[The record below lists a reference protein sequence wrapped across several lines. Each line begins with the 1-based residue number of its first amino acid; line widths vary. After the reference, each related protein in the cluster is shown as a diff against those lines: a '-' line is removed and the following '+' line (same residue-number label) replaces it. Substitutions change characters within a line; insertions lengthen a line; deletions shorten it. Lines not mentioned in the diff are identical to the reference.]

1 MNLNY
6 RIEFDIAGLIIDF
19 LILLVVQKLY
29 GTSSKNNR
37 RFKSFLLVCIVSGI
51 FDIITAYTISNSSY
65 IPVFVNFTLNYVYL
79 FTAFYTA
86 YLVHEYL
93 ILNLEYDTKLCTI
106 LRKGVFYLFVFSLFL
121 NLIFA
126 LLREFNVFDFI
137 LLFDFKG
144 RTYNKGVLFYLNFA
158 LPCYYLFHSGYLLVY
173 KGKYFTA
180 KQRYLCAS
188 IFAFPLVAVIIQILM
203 PEYLMTFF
211 SYSSFTFVILFS
223 LETPDFQ
230 QLKYL
235 RENLENEV
243 KKQTSVAYERQLKI
257 QKLSIEIVE
266 TLAQAIDEKDEYT
279 NGHSRRVSEYSVL
292 LANELAWSS
301 ERIENLRVSA
311 LLHDVGKIGI
321 PDSILQKPGKLTDEE
336 FKFIQS
342 HAARGGKILKNVS
355 SLPIAAETAK
365 HHHERFD
372 GTGYPSGIAGTA
384 IPDYARVVSIAD
396 AYDAMNSRRVYR
408 DSLPK
413 EEIRRRL
420 VEGSGTQF
428 DPVYLEAFLVLFD
441 KGLV

>member
-19 LILLVVQKLY
+19 LIFMIVQKLY

-37 RFKSFLLVCIVSGI
+37 RFRSFLYVCIISGI
-51 FDIITAYTISNSSY
+51 LDIVTAYTFSNSLV
-65 IPVFVNFTLNYVYL
+65 IPGFVNLILNYAYL
-79 FTAFYTA
+79 FTAFFTA

-93 ILNLEYDTKLCTI
+93 ISNLEYESKLCTV
-106 LRKGVFYLFVFSLFL
+106 LRKGVLYLFLTFLFV

-126 LLREFNVFDFI
+126 LLHEFDISNFI

-144 RTYNKGVLFYLNFA
+144 RTYNKGLLFYLNFG
-158 LPCYYLFHSGYLLVY
+158 LPCYYLFHAGYLLVF
-173 KGKYFTA
+173 KGKFFTS

-188 IFAFPLVAVIIQILM
+188 IFGFPLIAVIIQVLM

-211 SYSSFTFVILFS
+211 SYSAFTFVILFS

-235 RENLENEV
+235 RENLEKEV
-243 KKQTSVAYERQLKI
+243 QKQTSVAYERQLKI

-279 NGHSRRVSEYSVL
+279 NGHSQRVSKYSVL
-292 LANELAWSS
+292 LANELGWTS

-321 PDSILQKPGKLTDEE
+321 PDNILQKPGKLTDDE
-336 FKFIQS
+336 FKIIKS
-342 HAARGGKILKNVS
+342 HAAKGGKILKNVS

-365 HHHERFD
+365 HHHERYD
-372 GTGYPSGIAGTA
+372 GNGYPSGLAGTQ
-384 IPDYARVVSIAD
+384 IPEYARVVSIAD

-408 DSLPK
+408 DTLPK

-428 DPVYLEAFLVLFD
+428 DPVYLEAFLTLLDRGIV
-441 KGLV
+441 